1 MKAQP
6 AQLIE
11 GLEVVFFYWEKMPF
25 RWYFVMGLVV
35 VGKNACGKKWM
46 FITCFVRFSMFLF
59 GLKYVSFA
67 SEDQDHQ
74 GIPLHETTYLVHVL
88 R

>member
-1 MKAQP
+1 
-6 AQLIE
+6 
-11 GLEVVFFYWEKMPF
+11 
-25 RWYFVMGLVV
+25 MGFVV
-35 VGKNACGKKWM
+35 VGKNGCGKKWM

-74 GIPLHETTYLVHVL
+74 GIPLHFHVS
-88 R
+88 RTRVEVKHGRSSRPKTFGGTF